1 MAVSVD
7 RVYQTVLALANK
19 EQRGYITPQEFNL
32 FANHAQNE
40 IFEQYFYDLNQF
52 LRIPSNKTV
61 TSDPRD
67 IIEEKISAF
76 RVTNQNIQSTIPN
89 NVHKLEGVCVCYKNA
104 PASSNYSS
112 YSSNGDVYVIAE
124 ELSNNTEMKAY
135 SSSRLAGP
143 SFNRPV
149 FIRTSGEYG
158 ELDIRPAISTGI
170 DKVQIDYIK
179 KPASPNWTYVVVN
192 NKALWNPAAPDMR
205 HFDLHG
211 SEEKNLVAKI
221 LALSGLAI
229 KDMDLAQ
236 TGAGK
241 EAFYI
246 QQEKA

>member
-52 LRIPSNKTV
+52 LRSQVGNKTV
-61 TSDPRD
+61 SSDLRD
-67 IIEEKISAF
+67 ITEEKISIF
-76 RVTNQNIQSTIPN
+76 RIVNSQIGTSLPSDLY
-89 NVHKLEGVCVCYKNA
+89 KLETIKLHAGGYSGNSYVAEEVTKKEYEMYEMTALTRPPINR
-104 PASSNYSS
+104 PIFYRSGNSIYSS
-112 YSSNGDVYVIAE
+112 PQVGSNQTYSAM
-124 ELSNNTEMKAY
+124 TA
-135 SSSRLAGP
+135 
-143 SFNRPV
+143 
-149 FIRTSGEYG
+149 
-158 ELDIRPAISTGI
+158 
-170 DKVQIDYIK
+170 DYIRR
-179 KPASPNWTYVVVN
+179 PNRANWTYVTVQG
-192 NKALWNPAAPDMR
+192 AAIWNPTVDTQN
-205 HFDLHG
+205 FQLHD
-211 SEEKNLVAKI
+211 SEEKNLVVKI

-246 QQEKA
+246 QQEKS